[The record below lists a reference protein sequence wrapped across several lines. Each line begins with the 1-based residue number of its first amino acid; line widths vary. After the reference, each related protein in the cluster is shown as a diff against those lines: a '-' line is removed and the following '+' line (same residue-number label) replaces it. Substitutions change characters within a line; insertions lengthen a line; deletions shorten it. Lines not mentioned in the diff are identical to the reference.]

1 MAPLYQ
7 LTDEDVTVSV
17 RESGIIPNDL
27 HRFVATRPGRDELEK
42 YGVYP
47 LRLHFGL
54 RIDACSAGKRAER
67 KPYFVNITQFASKE
81 ELISVL
87 IDAVK
92 SERPCRCD
100 FHF

>member
-7 LTDEDVTVSV
+7 LTDEDVTISV

-27 HRFVATRPGRDELEK
+27 HRFVTTRPAGDELDK
-42 YGVYP
+42 YGIYP

-54 RIDACSAGKRAER
+54 RIDAGRTGKRAER
-67 KPYFVNITQFASKE
+67 KPHFVNITQFASKQ

-92 SERPCRCD
+92 SEYLCRCG
-100 FHF
+100 FSV